1 MGYIVKNHAHELTS
15 RVVTLVMFVGPGIA
29 DDFLDYFFG

>member
-1 MGYIVKNHAHELTS
+1 MGCIVKNHAHELTP
-15 RVVTLVMFVGPGIA
+15 RVVTLAMFVGLGIA